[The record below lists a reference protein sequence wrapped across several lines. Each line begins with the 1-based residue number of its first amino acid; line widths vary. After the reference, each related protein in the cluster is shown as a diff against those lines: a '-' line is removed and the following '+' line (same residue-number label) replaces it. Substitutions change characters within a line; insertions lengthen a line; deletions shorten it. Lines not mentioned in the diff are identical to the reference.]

1 MKIFISLL
9 FLTFSSLL
17 TAQEFGSQFLKMND
31 HTLPELFLV
40 ENSFFVQKYEKL
52 NFSKTLGVSSSNYW
66 QPVSMEDALNKQKSY
81 LNRKQETKRPINAET
96 LGFRKVIR
104 KESSIRVE
112 VHDPYF
118 LRRTGVQNSVY
129 RDASMP
135 FFYNPFH
142 YRVVPGT
149 EY

>member
-9 FLTFSSLL
+9 LLFFSSLL
-17 TAQEFGSQFLKMND
+17 TAQEFGSKFLTVNEN
-31 HTLPELFLV
+31 TLPELFLV
-40 ENSFFVQKYEKL
+40 ENSFFAQKYEKL

-66 QPVSMEDALNKQKSY
+66 QPVSMEDALNKQESY
-81 LNRKQETKRPINAET
+81 LNRKQKTKSPINAET
-96 LGFRKVIR
+96 LGFRKVIK
-104 KESSIRVE
+104 KESSIRME
-112 VHDPYF
+112 VRDPYF
-118 LRRTGVQNSVY
+118 VRRNGVQNSVY
-129 RDASMP
+129 KDASVP